1 MRSPRSP
8 LPRRGKNVDS
18 GGSQKFMELPQT
30 ASPFYHLPDYTVE
43 EQEDADDDL
52 LPDSVKSPMLDCK
65 HDCDIA
71 AEAAR

>member
-1 MRSPRSP
+1 
-8 LPRRGKNVDS
+8 
-18 GGSQKFMELPQT
+18 MELPQT